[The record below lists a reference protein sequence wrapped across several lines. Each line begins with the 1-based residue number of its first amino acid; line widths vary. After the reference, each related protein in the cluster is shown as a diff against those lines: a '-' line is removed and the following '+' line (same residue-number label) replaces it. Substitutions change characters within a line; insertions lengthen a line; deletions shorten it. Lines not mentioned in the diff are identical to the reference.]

1 MCGPLTWVGMELA
14 PASVELESPL
24 PVLLH
29 VEERMNW

>member
-14 PASVELESPL
+14 HASAELENPL

-29 VEERMNW
+29 VEERTS

>member
-14 PASVELESPL
+14 PSVSGELESPW

-29 VEERMNW
+29 VEEKMN

>member
-14 PASVELESPL
+14 QSASGELESPS

-29 VEERMNW
+29 VEERTN